1 MAYVHSLMFCTHRIA
16 VRGVA
21 GAHLY
26 SVLIDGGPVAVLEDR
41 QTEVRTLTC

>member
-1 MAYVHSLMFCTHRIA
+1 MFCTHRIA

-26 SVLIDGGPVAVLEDR
+26 SVLVDGEPVAVLEDR
-41 QTEVRTLTC
+41 QTEVRTLTG